1 RSNNDCLSA
10 GGALI
15 PDSLPKE
22 PIVDDNVPI
31 NAWQGP
37 HLLGCAWNTRPF
49 VWFEI
54 VLDAGGRVIN
64 HVFAVEFALPEES
77 F

>member
-1 RSNNDCLSA
+1 M
-10 GGALI
+10 
-15 PDSLPKE
+15 
-22 PIVDDNVPI
+22 VDDNVPI

-37 HLLGCAWNTRPF
+37 HLLRCAWNARPL

-64 HVFAVEFALPEES
+64 YVFAVEFALPEES